1 MDKEKLLAHHGDI
14 TCYEHSLEVTLESLR
29 IRDKL
34 ELEVDERSLIRGALL
49 HDYYLY
55 DWHVVDRSHR
65 FHGFIHAN
73 RALHNA
79 CRDFHLNKI
88 EKDII
93 RKHMF
98 PLNLSLPK
106 YKESWIVTWAD
117 KKVATKEVIR
127 NLVRL
132 GPIRMG

>member
-1 MDKEKLLAHHGDI
+1 MERFSEEKYLEKIKEIAQDILSSAGMDKEKLLAHHGDI

-93 RKHMF
+93 T
-98 PLNLSLPK
+98 L
-106 YKESWIVTWAD
+106 
-117 KKVATKEVIR
+117 
-127 NLVRL
+127 
-132 GPIRMG
+132 